1 MLSKICTFLLKK
13 KLFPEMWSLSTAI
26 SAGSLAVFGFVLSF
40 WKELKV
46 KLEIHL
52 NGL

>member
-1 MLSKICTFLLKK
+1 MHLFAEKNS
-13 KLFPEMWSLSTAI
+13 LFPERWSLSTAI
-26 SAGSLAVFGFVLSF
+26 SAGSLALFGFVLSF
-40 WKELKV
+40 WKEFKV